1 MGASSPSRGLDHLS
15 KFCAAFEHRR
25 NLVVHG
31 IRDISALTLSPP
43 GGAFYGF
50 IGCARL
56 IGACTP
62 SGTTLTDDAAIARYL
77 LEAGHV
83 STVPGAAYG
92 LSPFL
97 RISTATSEPLPT
109 EAVSRIAA
117 AVGQLQLRN
126 AA

>member
-1 MGASSPSRGLDHLS
+1 
-15 KFCAAFEHRR
+15 
-25 NLVVHG
+25 
-31 IRDISALTLSPP
+31 LSPP

-56 IGACTP
+56 IGARTP
-62 SGTTLTDDAAIARYL
+62 SGATLTDDAAIARYL
-77 LEAGHV
+77 LETGHV

-92 LSPFL
+92 LSPFV
-97 RISTATSEPLPT
+97 RISTATSEPVLT